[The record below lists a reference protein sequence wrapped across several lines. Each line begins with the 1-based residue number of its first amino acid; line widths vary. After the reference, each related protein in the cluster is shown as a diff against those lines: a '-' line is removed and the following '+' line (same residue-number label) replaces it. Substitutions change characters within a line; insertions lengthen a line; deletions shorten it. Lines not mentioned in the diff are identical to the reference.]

1 MRVTFQCAA
10 EYWCT
15 YTHED
20 NPWGWRK
27 NYPRGG
33 HTVLVLLLITTSQTG
48 KFNDSFGTMLKL
60 VRYWG
65 QHSPSLSTVL
75 ILPKKIIKAKPK
87 RIKLFVRNVIAS
99 QKWSWRIFVGIHQI
113 KKNFTMSA
121 MQTNSMLR
129 TVAMHQQ
136 SGHGL
141 VRGSTSSSLTN

>member
-33 HTVLVLLLITTSQTG
+33 YTVLVLLLITTSQTG

-65 QHSPSLSTVL
+65 QHSPSLNTVL

-87 RIKLFVRNVIAS
+87 RIKLFCKKCDSISEMKLKNICRNS
-99 QKWSWRIFVGIHQI
+99 S
-113 KKNFTMSA
+113 KKEKFHNVCHANKFNAKNCCYAPAIRAWFS
-121 MQTNSMLR
+121 
-129 TVAMHQQ
+129 
-136 SGHGL
+136 
-141 VRGSTSSSLTN
+141 